1 MLSHVA
7 VILGFICALLATIL
21 LYIFVL
27 PNRKNG
33 KLPRFFQFLRDVLT
47 FKKLYLELILR
58 TLYIFSTCICIF
70 WGFFL
75 LFSREEYYSYGVF
88 GGSYSESTF
97 VEGLIILILGPIL
110 LRIVYEFAMLLI
122 LAVKNLME
130 INHKMTPPPPAT
142 AELEPEPESVS
153 EPHYL
158 YCTQC
163 GTRYDA
169 NEGNCPNCGLE

>member
-1 MLSHVA
+1 MLTHVA
-7 VILGFICALLATIL
+7 TLLGFICALVATIL
-21 LYIFVL
+21 LYVFVL
-27 PNRKNG
+27 PTRKNG
-33 KLPRFFQFLRDVLT
+33 TLPRFLQLLHDVLT

-58 TLYIFSTCICIF
+58 ALYIFSTCICIF

-75 LFSREEYYSYGVF
+75 LFSREEYFSYGVF

-97 VEGLIILILGPIL
+97 IEGLIILILGPIL

-130 INHKMTPPPPAT
+130 INHKITPP
-142 AELEPEPESVS
+142 ESSNSEQESLPEPR
-153 EPHYL
+153 YL

-163 GTRYDA
+163 GTHYNA
-169 NEGNCPNCGLE
+169 NEGKCPNCGLE